1 MKILFMGTPEFAVVS
16 LDALVAAGHEIC
28 GVVTKKDTPQGRKMR
43 LTPPPVKV
51 RAEELGL
58 PVFQPDTLRDGAFAS
73 LLLRLDPE
81 VIVVVAFG
89 KILPASVLAYPPL
102 GCINVHGSLLPE
114 YRGAAPMQRSL
125 MDGRETVG
133 VTTMKMDEGMDTG
146 DMLLTRTYRPGK
158 DECFGSVSAALARL
172 GADALTETLEKL
184 AAGTL
189 VPIPQ
194 DNSRAT
200 VAPKIGKEEETL
212 DFSLPA
218 RTLHNRIRALSPS
231 PLCRTCTP
239 GGSFLKIVSSTL
251 PSLSAEGEAGEVLSD
266 ENRLLVLCG
275 DGEVLEI
282 TELIPEGRQKMK
294 AADYLRGRKLKKGDL
309 LGRKEN

>member
-1 MKILFMGTPEFAVVS
+1 
-16 LDALVAAGHEIC
+16 
-28 GVVTKKDTPQGRKMR
+28 
-43 LTPPPVKV
+43 
-51 RAEELGL
+51 
-58 PVFQPDTLRDGAFAS
+58 
-73 LLLRLDPE
+73 
-81 VIVVVAFG
+81 
-89 KILPASVLAYPPL
+89 
-102 GCINVHGSLLPE
+102 
-114 YRGAAPMQRSL
+114 
-125 MDGRETVG
+125 
-133 VTTMKMDEGMDTG
+133 
-146 DMLLTRTYRPGK
+146 MLLTRTYRPGK

-218 RTLHNRIRALSPS
+218 RALHNRIRALSPS
-231 PLCRTCTP
+231 PLCRTFTP
-239 GGSFLKIVSSTL
+239 GGALLKIVSSTL

-282 TELIPEGRQKMK
+282 TELVPEGKQKMK